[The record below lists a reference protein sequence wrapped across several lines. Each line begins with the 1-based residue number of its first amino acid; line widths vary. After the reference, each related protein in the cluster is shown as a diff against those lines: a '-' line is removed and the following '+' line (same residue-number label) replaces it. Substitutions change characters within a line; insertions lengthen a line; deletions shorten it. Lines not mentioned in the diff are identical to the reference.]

1 MRNDK
6 EAMPAA
12 KKGLTK
18 ELTTNQQR
26 DGFLMAFAHS
36 VGRHPK
42 SALESGG
49 KISGVAVTARMGSLL
64 HAITT
69 LQITI
74 CLG

>member
-12 KKGLTK
+12 KKCLVM
-18 ELTTNQQR
+18 ELTAKTSR
-26 DGFLMAFAHS
+26 GGVLMAFQHS

-64 HAITT
+64 HTITT
-69 LQITI
+69 LQIVI